1 MYLIIFCLLN
11 SCASSEAETTPEKQT
26 SFILPTYNGE
36 CLFTEED
43 ALDDLNKLK
52 LDSNLD
58 FQINILYQ
66 TGPADCVG
74 KVWGSNLDQ
83 GKVVD
88 TDINNIDLIVGKEDL
103 NDQSRGESLPNEYD
117 RTIDLGLVEGS
128 ILMDLSSFQDYAT
141 DIDYLEG
148 IQSYLMVGHSKS
160 VIYKYDISTQ
170 ETNLW
175 LDFSKYVGTTGNW
188 ETGLLSLDHMYD
200 KEGYHYF
207 LVSYTDKE
215 LNLAL
220 SIFEIGKEDSKIKK
234 EKDLFISPQSGAF
247 DFHYGGNIE
256 RVNEETWIFGVGDQD
271 TMYGLYENPLRTDIL
286 SGKLIMFSVD
296 DEFNIYNA
304 NTPTYD
310 PDIFSPIGGDL
321 RPKAILAEPA
331 KKSNSE
337 IKHILAL
344 GFRNPWG
351 FSIYENYL
359 FVPDVGLNKVEELN
373 ILNLNLNQP
382 MFFGWPHRE
391 GTFYYA
397 QDRVGKFWD
406 YEITPAYQHSSEDGR
421 CANIGGAV
429 HRSQDSPGWNGYFF
443 FIDQCSFEIF
453 IINHKADNVFRSSSS
468 IIKSA
473 PVVIKNDKDGNILL
487 STFTGQIYLLDLKT
501 LNLQY

>member
-1 MYLIIFCLLN
+1 MCIR
-11 SCASSEAETTPEKQT
+11 ER
-26 SFILPTYNGE
+26 YNGE

-200 KEGYHYF
+200 KEGNHYF

-247 DFHYGGNIE
+247 
-256 RVNEETWIFGVGDQD
+256 
-271 TMYGLYENPLRTDIL
+271 L
-286 SGKLIMFSVD
+286 SLI
-296 DEFNIYNA
+296 
-304 NTPTYD
+304 
-310 PDIFSPIGGDL
+310 
-321 RPKAILAEPA
+321 
-331 KKSNSE
+331 
-337 IKHILAL
+337 HI
-344 GFRNPWG
+344 
-351 FSIYENYL
+351 
-359 FVPDVGLNKVEELN
+359 
-373 ILNLNLNQP
+373 
-382 MFFGWPHRE
+382 
-391 GTFYYA
+391 
-397 QDRVGKFWD
+397 
-406 YEITPAYQHSSEDGR
+406 
-421 CANIGGAV
+421 
-429 HRSQDSPGWNGYFF
+429 
-443 FIDQCSFEIF
+443 
-453 IINHKADNVFRSSSS
+453 
-468 IIKSA
+468 
-473 PVVIKNDKDGNILL
+473 
-487 STFTGQIYLLDLKT
+487 
-501 LNLQY
+501 